1 MDKNKFETE
10 VFNEIMKILARKT
23 VDVTDFGDG
32 FIVSEK
38 GKEIFRITVIGL
50 YSALTIDGNFHTLGT
65 KMISEIYKKCA
76 QICGQNKDSQKR
88 PTYKKDAEMERLEK
102 SIFGLSMDLLNQND
116 VKVGA
121 ASEGFHVVKN
131 REIKFSVIVVD
142 LYTAMN
148 IKGEFVDLDPD
159 YIAQIHSK
167 CYDIYMKGDKILDSS
182 TKAKIMNRAQE
193 NSVMFLRRANLN
205 IR

>member
-1 MDKNKFETE
+1 MDENKFETE
-10 VFNEIMKILARKT
+10 ILNEIMKILNRKT

-32 FIVSEK
+32 FIVSEN

-50 YSALTIDGNFHTLGT
+50 YSALTIDGNFHTMGT

-76 QICGQNKDSQKR
+76 QICGQKKESQKR

-102 SIFGLSMDLLNQND
+102 SIFGLSMDLLNQDD

-121 ASEGFHVVKN
+121 SSEGFHVVKN
-131 REIKFSVIVVD
+131 QEIKFSVIVVD

-148 IKGEFVDLDPD
+148 VKGEFIDMNPD

-167 CYDIYMKGDKILDSS
+167 CYDIYIKGDKTLDSY
-182 TKAKIMNRAQE
+182 TKAKIMNRAQA
-193 NSVMFLRRANLN
+193 NSVMFLRRANMN
-205 IR
+205 VK